1 MNIPSEWNTASIN
14 PDHAMILPHD
24 ANLGPDGIFG
34 KDRSQDFIAA
44 RILRRRTC
52 SISVERSKLFVLDRA
67 AAVEEL
73 DSAPIARAIGFTRFP
88 YASFTNDKE
97 DEVRDLIPKNE

>member
-1 MNIPSEWNTASIN
+1 M
-14 PDHAMILPHD
+14 
-24 ANLGPDGIFG
+24 
-34 KDRSQDFIAA
+34 
-44 RILRRRTC
+44 
-52 SISVERSKLFVLDRA
+52 LDRA

-88 YASFTNDKE
+88 YASFTDDKE